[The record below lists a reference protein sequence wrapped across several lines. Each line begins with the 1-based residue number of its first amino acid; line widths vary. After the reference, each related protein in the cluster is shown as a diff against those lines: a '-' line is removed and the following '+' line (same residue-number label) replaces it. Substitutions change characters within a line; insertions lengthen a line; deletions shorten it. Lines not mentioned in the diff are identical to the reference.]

1 MIDTA
6 IYYSG
11 YVAFIAGGGVIV
23 AALLALS
30 GLLVGQA
37 SVDLFR
43 KGLMFI
49 RLCNWYYWNERM
61 AREGLISMQTF
72 YREQV
77 AIHKP
82 KTLDDF
88 NAIDMAARAQEQA
101 ECVAECKQGG
111 APAMQRRTTAADPVE
126 AELLTKALFRESD
139 GAPMNK
145 AARDLLK
152 HWGEHHAG

>member
-6 IYYSG
+6 IYYAG
-11 YVAFIAGGGVIV
+11 YAAFIAGGGVIV

-37 SVDLFR
+37 SVYLFR

-49 RLCNWYYWNERM
+49 RLRNWYYWNERM
-61 AREGLISMQTF
+61 SREGLITMQTF

-82 KTLDDF
+82 KTLHDF
-88 NAIDMAARAQEQA
+88 EAMDRAAADHERAELA
-101 ECVAECKQGG
+101 AK
-111 APAMQRRTTAADPVE
+111 APAGKQDV
-126 AELLTKALFRESD
+126 
-139 GAPMNK
+139 GA
-145 AARDLLK
+145 
-152 HWGEHHAG
+152 